1 VVRGRLGLLSPAVYV
16 AVARFRTDMAD
27 DPDLLKEFNRALDSW
42 EFLVGEPIPP
52 ALQVNG
58 EEFGDTTADPANQKE
73 RKDSAVFQ
81 ATGRKT
87 YRCQNEFVLP
97 PGFQR
102 IKNIGPSAAAGIVA
116 QDAKHNSVEIYI
128 LHQSWAALSEQNKV
142 PADKGVEFASWKSNW
157 ETKAKNTKIPKD
169 TKKFRLG
176 NLSGEGYQNLE
187 GTIDNFGAT
196 FTGLLEDKSQ
206 WRTMITIETRAK
218 GDVVFADGIKKF
230 LKSWKVKPVK

>member
-1 VVRGRLGLLSPAVYV
+1 MGDRRHRMHRGRCRGLFGDGRGAVPE
-16 AVARFRTDMAD
+16 RC
-27 DPDLLKEFNRALDSW
+27 RALDSW

-73 RKDSAVFQ
+73 RKDSCVYSE
-81 ATGRKT
+81 TGRKT
-87 YRCQNEFVLP
+87 HRCQDEFVLP

-102 IKNIGPSAAAGIVA
+102 IKTVGGNLAAGIVA
-116 QDAKHNSVEIYI
+116 QDAKHNSVQILIY
-128 LHQSWAALSEQNKV
+128 HVSSKRAGEENKV
-142 PADKGVEFASWKSNW
+142 LEDKARQFASWKSNW

-187 GTIDNFGAT
+187 GTVDQFRAT
-196 FTGLLEDKSQ
+196 FTGLLEDKSG
-206 WRTMITIETRAK
+206 WRTIIEVETRAK
-218 GDVVFADGIKKF
+218 GDIVFEDGLQRF